1 MSLKELVESF
11 PLLLV
16 LQKQMDFFF
25 KWLHMLLHQ
34 LHNTLVQ
41 VFVLVLYKLF
51 IFFPFSTLHDHLISN
66 PDTI

>member
-16 LQKQMDFFF
+16 LQKQMAFYRT
-25 KWLHMLLHQ
+25 
-34 LHNTLVQ
+34 NCTLVQ